1 MAGYVSLFSFTRT
14 LWIWRNLSPW
24 LASHFRSIIFSVSP
38 FFCFSFALLS
48 VVLLLCSSPVIFFV
62 FTTPLFPSFVLHL
75 LFVVRHIL
83 RLPLFP
89 LPWPQPR
96 PSACT
101 RFILPSRGSRR
112 GRGRGGSPPRV
123 LGVSFPLHSAALRI
137 EILLLRYWLASLP
150 ASLVSCSPS
159 SARFACFLVSHLRF
173 S

>member
-1 MAGYVSLFSFTRT
+1 MRDWESAGELEMAGYVSLFSFTRT

-112 GRGRGGSPPRV
+112 GRGRGGGRRP
-123 LGVSFPLHSAALRI
+123 G
-137 EILLLRYWLASLP
+137 
-150 ASLVSCSPS
+150 C
-159 SARFACFLVSHLRF
+159 LVSHFRCIRPPCVLKF
-173 S
+173 FF